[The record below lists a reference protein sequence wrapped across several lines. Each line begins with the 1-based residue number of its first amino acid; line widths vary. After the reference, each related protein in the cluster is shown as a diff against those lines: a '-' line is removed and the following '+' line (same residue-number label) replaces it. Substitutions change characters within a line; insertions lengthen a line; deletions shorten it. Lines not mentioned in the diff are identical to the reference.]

1 MTTETTKGEGY
12 TFQKAV
18 RAPFLTVVTPQ
29 KVGKKGQEK
38 GEPIFGLTVIMDP
51 NGDDAKAL
59 KIAMAKIAD
68 EMWPGRRRQLKE
80 AKDALA
86 SAVASENAA
95 QVAAQT
101 ALVASLEL
109 KFPIVSGDTQ
119 ANESQ
124 KAGKDGEFF
133 RGQLVFKAT
142 SGSDKPPKL
151 GILEGKTPRELAGAQ
166 HEIEG
171 KQKFY
176 NGCYVV
182 PSVWLKAYKNGK
194 EGGIG
199 EHSGV
204 KAYLSSVL
212 WVKDGPRIGGSSVAD
227 TFKAYAGN
235 VTEEDPTAGAAD
247 DFIV

>member
-38 GEPIFGLTVIMDP
+38 GEPVFGLTVIMDP
-51 NGDDAKAL
+51 NGEDARAL
-59 KIAMAKIAD
+59 KAAMAKVAR
-68 EMWPGRRRQLKE
+68 ETWPGRDLK
-80 AKDALA
+80 
-86 SAVASENAA
+86 
-95 QVAAQT
+95 
-101 ALVASLEL
+101 EL
-109 KFPIVSGDTQ
+109 KFPIVNGDTQ

-124 KAGKDGEFF
+124 KTGKDGEFF

-151 GILEGKTPRELAGAQ
+151 GVLDGKTARELAGAQ
-166 HEIEG
+166 HEVEG

-182 PSVWLKAYKNGK
+182 PSVWLKAYKKGS

-212 WVKDGPRIGGSSVAD
+212 WVKDGPRIGSSSVAD

-247 DFIV
+247 DFII